1 MPLFMDF
8 HKIDNVTIED
18 VKSAH
23 VADEAIQDKY
33 GVKYHQFWVNQ
44 EAGSVFCL
52 VEGPDAAT
60 CELVHKMAHGNL
72 PCALTQVESYLYETI
87 MGKQHKIDH
96 GHVSNTDGTVDVG
109 YRNILVVTVYGITKA
124 TSSKDLSQ
132 LQRPFW
138 ARKIIAEKIVA
149 FHGRE
154 VQWATDDS
162 IIAVFNETNQLI
174 KCALSIQNNLV
185 NAIIKESEI
194 IFRMGLS
201 AAQPVTETGNF
212 FTDAIKLAHK
222 LSVTARDNQI
232 LVSSLVKKLCKEDG
246 LLANTNLI
254 KSLTSAEEEFLTTLL
269 LAAEKKLIDQHFD
282 LNKLSSEI
290 CISRPQ
296 LYRKITAVTG
306 RSPNDFMRDLRLDK
320 AVTLLKQKK
329 ANIAEIAYE
338 IGFTSPSYFTKC
350 FTEKFG
356 YTPSA
361 FAKTSSN

>member
-8 HKIDNVTIED
+8 HKIENVTIEE

-96 GHVSNTDGTVDVG
+96 GHVSNTDGSVDLG
-109 YRNILVVTVYGITKA
+109 YRNILVATIYGITKA
-124 TSSKDLSQ
+124 TSSKDISQ

-138 ARKIIAEKIVA
+138 ARKIVAENILS
-149 FHGRE
+149 FSGRD

-162 IIAVFNETNQLI
+162 IVAVFNDANDLV
-174 KCALSIQNNLV
+174 KCSLSIKDGLL
-185 NAIIKESEI
+185 NASTKDPEI

-201 AAQPVTETGNF
+201 AAQPVTQTGNF

-232 LVSSLVKKLCKEDG
+232 LASSLVKQLCTEDV
-246 LLANTNLI
+246 LLKNTNSI
-254 KSLTSAEEEFLTTLL
+254 KSLSSAEEEFVSTLL
-269 LAAEKKLIDQHFD
+269 QAAEKKLIDQHFD
-282 LNKLSSEI
+282 LDKLSHEI

-296 LYRKITAVTG
+296 LYRKITALTG
-306 RSPNDFMRDLRLDK
+306 RSPNDFMKDLRMEK
-320 AVTLLKQKK
+320 AITLLRQKK

-356 YTPSA
+356 YTPSM
-361 FAKTSSN
+361 FSKTSVA